1 MTLIP
6 TMQLRWQARAFPLPH
21 MPDVAEMRP
30 VLQQMFNDVRGGSV
44 WNDVPTVEEAPDA
57 R

>member
-6 TMQLRWQARAFPLPH
+6 TMQLRWLMRAFPLPT
-21 MPDVAEMRP
+21 MPECAEMRP
-30 VLQQMFNDVRGGSV
+30 VLQQRFDDVRGGSV
-44 WNDVPTVEEAPDA
+44 WIDVPTVEEAPDA